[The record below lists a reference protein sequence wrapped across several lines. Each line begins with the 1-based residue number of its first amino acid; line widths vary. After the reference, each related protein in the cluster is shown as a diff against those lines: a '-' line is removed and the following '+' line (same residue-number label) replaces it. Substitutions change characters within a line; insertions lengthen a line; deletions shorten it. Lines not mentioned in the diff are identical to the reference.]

1 MPGANTTRKATVI
14 ADDERNKKMGHAE
27 ELMRI
32 TGADDVVK
40 E

>member
-1 MPGANTTRKATVI
+1 MPGANTTRKAAVI
-14 ADDERNKKMGHAE
+14 AGDDRDRKMGHAE